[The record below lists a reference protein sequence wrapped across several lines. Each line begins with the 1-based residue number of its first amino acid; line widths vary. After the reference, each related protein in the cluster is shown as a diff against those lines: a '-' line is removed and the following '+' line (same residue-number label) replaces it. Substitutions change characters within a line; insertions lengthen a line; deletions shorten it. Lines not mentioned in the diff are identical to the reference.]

1 MDFRQR
7 GKSMGFGIRV
17 REILS
22 VCCLSLVIFFFL
34 SGCGYRLTQGKS
46 LPLQVDLREY
56 QPVAL
61 LPVQDFTNHP
71 EPTAQLYA
79 IIYDSLRAKGY
90 ALIEPS
96 AVSEALFD
104 LNLSV
109 QNINADPAALAR
121 FTDQVKARL
130 LMFGTLL
137 EYEDQKPN
145 ISSRTYQVWDGLVYE
160 YSTLPTYDRGLSRMR
175 LQIKLVDPKKNA
187 TVWMSEVTGSGPSR
201 TDEKQGK
208 TLVQNLLESLPA
220 TPPPQSP
227 PAGQK

>member
-1 MDFRQR
+1 MDLGQR
-7 GKSMGFGIRV
+7 GKSMGFGFRIR
-17 REILS
+17 RILS
-22 VCCLSLVIFFFL
+22 LCSLSLAMLFLL
-34 SGCGYRLTQGKS
+34 SGCGYRLTQVKT
-46 LPLQVDLREY
+46 LPLQVDVKEY

-61 LPVQDFTNHP
+61 LLIQDVTNHP
-71 EPTAQLYA
+71 EPAALLDA
-79 IIYDSLRAKGY
+79 ILYDSLRAKGY
-90 ALIEPS
+90 AIIKPE

-109 QNINADPAALAR
+109 QNVAADPAALAS
-121 FTDQVKARL
+121 FADQVKAKL

-145 ISSRTYQVWDGLVYE
+145 ISSRTYQVWDGPVYD

-175 LQIKLVDPKKNA
+175 LQLKFVDPKKNA

-208 TLVQNLLESLPA
+208 TLVQNLLGSLPA
-220 TPPPQSP
+220 TLPPQPP